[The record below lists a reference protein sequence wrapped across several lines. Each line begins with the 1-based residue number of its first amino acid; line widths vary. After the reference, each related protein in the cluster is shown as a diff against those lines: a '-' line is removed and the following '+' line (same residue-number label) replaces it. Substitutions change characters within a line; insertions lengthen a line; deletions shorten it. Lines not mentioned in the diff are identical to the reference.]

1 MNLDKISYFSLMLRA
16 FTRNFNQDSLS
27 GKYATALFRAGV
39 SQKQSSSV
47 TKDVLD
53 LHSKLQKDEQARIF
67 LENPTF
73 PIKDKQKWLSD
84 ASDKFKYNKL
94 TKSFLEL
101 VVEHKREVML
111 EKILSQY
118 VSYVQK
124 NEGIVEVNVTSPSAL
139 SQKDLDLVKS
149 KLAKI
154 VKGTIKIGNTV
165 NSDILGGIVV
175 EFGDYLIDLSVTDKI
190 NQVKQVILAQ

>member
-1 MNLDKISYFSLMLRA
+1 MLRR
-16 FTRNFNQDSLS
+16 FTRDFSNHSLS

-39 SQKQSSSV
+39 AEKQSAAV

-53 LHSKLQKDEQARIF
+53 LHAKLLVDEQARLF

-94 TKSFLEL
+94 TKSFLQL

-111 EKILSQY
+111 EKILAQY
-118 VSYVQK
+118 ASYVQA
-124 NEGIVEVNVTSPSAL
+124 NEGIVQVNVTSPASL
-139 SQKDLDLVKS
+139 TQKDLDQIKS
-149 KLAKI
+149 KLTKI
-154 VKGTIKIGNTV
+154 VKGTIKMANVV
-165 NSDILGGIVV
+165 NPDIRGGLVI
-175 EFGDYLIDLSVTDKI
+175 EFGDYLIDLSVNDKI